1 MKQMGFGLQKRCL
14 FCVKR
19 NEYFSIIYMNFRPQS
34 QYFGAC
40 KSCTEVMLIPL
51 RDPILL
57 IDYLWGRRAAEYL
70 PSNRSSRFLEGNKAK
85 TCLALRTGAVTPFV

>member
-1 MKQMGFGLQKRCL
+1 MGFGLQEHCLLCEKRTE
-14 FCVKR
+14 F
-19 NEYFSIIYMNFRPQS
+19 FSIIYMNFSPQS

-57 IDYLWGRRAAEYL
+57 IDYLRSRRAAEYL
-70 PSNRSSRFLEGNKAK
+70 QSNRSSCFLEGNKAK
-85 TCLALRTGAVTPFV
+85 TCLALRTEAVTSFV